1 MKQKLIVIISI
12 FLIIIFGITY
22 YIYNQ
27 NLINEKAFKNNKEL
41 ESYTKNEITGTELVT
56 LINKAIDI
64 NETKAVKK
72 DNNLKYIEDS
82 TNSIKMDIKFLEKD
96 DIVQMESIYNLGIEE
111 FVKYYSKR
119 KFKCTDI
126 KYHNK
131 TKNING
137 KCIKSFNN
145 SRSNNISS
153 TNYNIRNV
161 FLQSSSRSWK
171 KCKYDR
177 I

>member
-96 DIVQMESIYNLGIEE
+96 DIVQMESIYDLGIEE

-131 TKNING
+131 TKNISYL
-137 KCIKSFNN
+137 KFEEI
-145 SRSNNISS
+145 
-153 TNYNIRNV
+153 
-161 FLQSSSRSWK
+161 
-171 KCKYDR
+171 
-177 I
+177 

>member
-82 TNSIKMDIKFLEKD
+82 TNSIKWI
-96 DIVQMESIYNLGIEE
+96 
-111 FVKYYSKR
+111 
-119 KFKCTDI
+119 
-126 KYHNK
+126 
-131 TKNING
+131 
-137 KCIKSFNN
+137 
-145 SRSNNISS
+145 
-153 TNYNIRNV
+153 
-161 FLQSSSRSWK
+161 
-171 KCKYDR
+171 
-177 I
+177 

>member
-64 NETKAVKK
+64 
-72 DNNLKYIEDS
+72 
-82 TNSIKMDIKFLEKD
+82 KFLEKD

-131 TKNING
+131 TKNISYL
-137 KCIKSFNN
+137 KFEEI
-145 SRSNNISS
+145 
-153 TNYNIRNV
+153 
-161 FLQSSSRSWK
+161 
-171 KCKYDR
+171 
-177 I
+177 